1 MLQHTLD
8 IVLSAASQTQKDN
21 YCMICFQEVLR
32 IPQIGDCQGPQTGG
46 IESNCFIDR
55 VSIWKAKKVLERE
68 AKHHN
73 VLTATDCTPKNYA
86 NDSKFYVICVL

>member
-1 MLQHTLD
+1 MQRREGGE
-8 IVLSAASQTQKDN
+8 AA
-21 YCMICFQEVLR
+21 ELL
-32 IPQIGDCQGPQTGG
+32 IGVECQSC
-46 IESNCFIDR
+46 E
-55 VSIWKAKKVLERE
+55 AKKVLERE